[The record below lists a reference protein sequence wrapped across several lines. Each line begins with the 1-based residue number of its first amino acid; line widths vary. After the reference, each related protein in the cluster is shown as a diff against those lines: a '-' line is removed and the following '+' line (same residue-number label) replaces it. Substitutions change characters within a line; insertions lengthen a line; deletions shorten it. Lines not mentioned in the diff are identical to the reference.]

1 MYGPFSIEGKVT
13 IVTGGGIGIGAAV
26 AREFALA
33 GAPVLI
39 ASRKIENLEATRDAI
54 RKDGGTIELKVCDA
68 TKQEDCHAIITE
80 ALRLYGHLDVM
91 INNAGGNIRS
101 VPLEITAED
110 MHTLFATNYDSMF
123 YCSQAS
129 ARQFVAQK
137 TGGCIINFSSVCGL
151 VGWPDTSAIYGS
163 TKAAIINLTE
173 ALALEWAPLG
183 IRVNAICPGPIL
195 VPKYEAISSFVELM
209 PKHTPLGR
217 WGRPQEIAYA
227 CVFLASDAAAFISG
241 TNLRVDG
248 GPSFPIKLEG
258 VLSGRGL

>member
-1 MYGPFSIEGKVT
+1 
-13 IVTGGGIGIGAAV
+13 
-26 AREFALA
+26 
-33 GAPVLI
+33 
-39 ASRKIENLEATRDAI
+39 
-54 RKDGGTIELKVCDA
+54 
-68 TKQEDCHAIITE
+68 
-80 ALRLYGHLDVM
+80 M

-173 ALALEWAPLG
+173 ALALEWAPLASVLMLFVLD
-183 IRVNAICPGPIL
+183 RYWCQNT
-195 VPKYEAISSFVELM
+195 KRFHHSS
-209 PKHTPLGR
+209 
-217 WGRPQEIAYA
+217 
-227 CVFLASDAAAFISG
+227 S
-241 TNLRVDG
+241 
-248 GPSFPIKLEG
+248 
-258 VLSGRGL
+258 